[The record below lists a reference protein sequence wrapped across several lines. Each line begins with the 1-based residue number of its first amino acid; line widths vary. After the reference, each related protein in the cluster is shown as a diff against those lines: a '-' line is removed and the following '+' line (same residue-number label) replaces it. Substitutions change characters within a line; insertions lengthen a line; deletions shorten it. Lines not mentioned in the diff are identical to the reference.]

1 MTRPRHT
8 SGPKKGLFMSDADI
22 WYWHS
27 KCYAEYELSKN
38 ISDRY
43 LLCLVSGVALAAIYM
58 ILQLV

>member
-1 MTRPRHT
+1 
-8 SGPKKGLFMSDADI
+8 MSDADI